1 MKKIDKNG
9 YGRGTFVNSAMFLS
23 EAFISLGRRD
33 TSPVTSWASSS
44 MLLMFLGKR
53 DMRNT
58 PNKKGRNKK
67 FVVVNGDALTLT
79 YAELESRGIP
89 NKTATR
95 GFDELLAKGFLSIV
109 DPGGLY
115 EKHKAVYALSENY
128 ISWRPGHVFE
138 TRKRDVKRGFQSHKV
153 KSSQTPASPTHTDAN
168 VCVINQMRTQTP
180 ASHTPGIEGAM
191 IYDET
196 ID

>member
-1 MKKIDKNG
+1 MKKIEKNG
-9 YGRGTFVNSAMFLS
+9 YGRGTFIDSDMFLS
-23 EAFISLGRRD
+23 EAFISLGCRG
-33 TSPVTSWASSS
+33 TSPVTSWASSAI
-44 MLLMFLGKR
+44 LLMFLGKR
-53 DMRNT
+53 DMRKT
-58 PNKKGRNKK
+58 PDKRGNKKRLIA
-67 FVVVNGDALTLT
+67 VNGDALSMT

-115 EKHKAVYALSENY
+115 EKHKAVYSLSENY
-128 ISWRPGHVFE
+128 IRWRPGVVFE
-138 TRKRDVKRGFQSHKV
+138 TRKRDVKRGFQNHEI

-168 VCVINQMRTQTP
+168 VCVLNQTGTQTP
-180 ASHTPGIEGAM
+180 ASPTPGIEGAM